1 MQGEIERKL
10 AEATALQQRGD
21 KDAAAI
27 IYRQILKKERKIAP
41 AHYNLALILK
51 EQGKW
56 LAAEKS
62 FKAAIA
68 ADPGYRLGWRGFAR
82 FLAERERPR
91 EAVRTGLKLAG
102 FDNFS
107 PASLQE
113 LADLLELVPVG
124 DLGPAGDEAM
134 LRCLNSDEVES
145 DRFILA
151 LLARIRRQKGIV
163 KMLDGTGGLAGLE
176 GALNEPVIAAA
187 FSRLILPSP
196 ELTTLIE
203 KARAQLLL
211 ETWEMA
217 QELMALLALQ
227 LALTEYALET
237 PPGTPPEPDAL
248 EPALRAAL
256 YAPLDPDVATE
267 LLIQEEAQLATRPWC
282 RLLLTRMGPQTLR
295 EREIANALPSLS
307 ASADAVS
314 GAVQAQYEESPY
326 PRWRE
331 LRSGGETTLP
341 ALLKR
346 LFPTITP
353 PLPAEKP
360 AVLIAGCG
368 TGRHALRTAKRVI
381 GSEVTAIDLSRRSL
395 AYGARQAE
403 AHGITNVTFA
413 QADLVDLPDNLGRF
427 DLIEACGVLHHM
439 ADPEAAWK
447 DLLSFLAPHGV
458 MKVAL
463 YSEQARQDVIAVREM
478 VGKRIDRLTLD
489 EIRSLRKELMAL
501 PEDHPAASVTKE
513 LDFYSLS
520 GCRDFLFHRHEQRFD
535 IPRIAKAIDDLGLDF
550 LGFEFADPKV
560 MTAYRA
566 RYPDDPSGH
575 ILANWQAIEAEN
587 PTLFRGMYQFWCRMQ
602 RG

>member
-1 MQGEIERKL
+1 MHGETERKL
-10 AEATALQQRGD
+10 AEATALQKRGD
-21 KDAAAI
+21 KDAAAA

-41 AHYNLALILK
+41 AHYNLALLLK

-62 FKAAIA
+62 FRAAIA
-68 ADPGYRLGWRGFAR
+68 ADPAYALGWRGLAR
-82 FLAERERPR
+82 FLAERNKPR
-91 EAVRTGLKLAG
+91 EAVRTALKLASH
-102 FDNFS
+102 DDFS
-107 PASLQE
+107 PSSLQE

-145 DRFILA
+145 DRFILT
-151 LLARIRRQKGIV
+151 LLARIRRQRGII

-203 KARAQLLL
+203 KARAQLLQ

-217 QELMALLALQ
+217 QELMALIALQ

-237 PPGTPPEPDAL
+237 PPGTPPKPTAL

-256 YAPLDPDVATE
+256 YGPLEADVAMK
-267 LLIQEEAQLATRPWC
+267 LLTQEEAQLATRPWC

-295 EREIANALPSLS
+295 EREIAAALPRLS
-307 ASADAVS
+307 ASGDAVS

-346 LFPTITP
+346 LFPSITAP
-353 PLPAEKP
+353 MPAESP
-360 AVLIAGCG
+360 TVLIAGCG
-368 TGRHALRTAKRVI
+368 TGRHALRTARRII
-381 GSEVTAIDLSRRSL
+381 GATVTAIDLSRSSL

-403 AHGITNVTFA
+403 ALDIQNVTFA
-413 QADLVDLPDNLGRF
+413 QADLVDLPDSLGRF

-439 ADPEAAWK
+439 ADPEAAWRGLTK
-447 DLLSFLAPHGV
+447 FLAPNGV

-463 YSEQARQDVIAVREM
+463 YSESARQDVIAVREM
-478 VGKRIDRLTLD
+478 VGERMETLSLD
-489 EIRSLRKELMAL
+489 NIRSFRKELLAL
-501 PEDHPAASVTKE
+501 PEDHPAASVTKA

-535 IPRIAKAIDDLGLDF
+535 IPRIAAAIDDLGLEF

-566 RYPDDPSGH
+566 RHGDDPSGRN
-575 ILANWQAIEAEN
+575 LANWQAIEAEN
-587 PTLFRGMYQFWCRMQ
+587 PALFRGMYQFWCRAQ
-602 RG
+602 K